1 MRYFLYVFFLMAY
14 IGMNMSVQAA
24 ETTSEDISAKTASG
38 EEIVLHPNGTWEYLN
53 KQKAA
58 EMKIKVDKMPG
69 DDGCP
74 RGTRPNLFGLGRC
87 IAYDDPVLQRGSLGG
102 KGR

>member
-1 MRYFLYVFFLMAY
+1 MRYIFFVLVGIICLGTSAL
-14 IGMNMSVQAA
+14 VQAA
-24 ETTSEDISAKTASG
+24 EAGSEDIAAKTASG

-74 RGTRPNLFGLGRC
+74 RGTRPNVFGLGRC
-87 IAYDDPVLQRGSLGG
+87 IAYDDPVLQRGSLSG

>member
-1 MRYFLYVFFLMAY
+1 MRYFLYVFFLMTY
-14 IGMNMSVQAA
+14 IGMGMSAQAA
-24 ETTSEDISAKTASG
+24 ETNSEDISAKTASG
-38 EEIVLHPNGTWEYLN
+38 EEIVLHPNGTWKYLN

-74 RGTRPNLFGLGRC
+74 RGTRPNVRAPRHVDRRSAPRFG
-87 IAYDDPVLQRGSLGG
+87 
-102 KGR
+102 